1 MKFDI
6 KKFEER
12 LNIINQ
18 FDGNLVYGAKKF
30 HSQTNRTGK
39 GRPSSGGLTRE
50 QSKIVIDTGAERYQ
64 RIGEYWEE
72 VKQCPVC
79 GHEEREFFLSRLGMD
94 IYECDNC
101 THRYMDPRVT
111 FEKACE
117 LYSDD
122 KTASDIYT
130 QPIQKD
136 IDQIKYEYGLE
147 LVEQL
152 TQGRDKIIDIG
163 TGAGFFPELAG
174 KRGWKKSVGV
184 DINQRYKDVYEDIEG
199 VQFVNST
206 FEGLSREVVGDG
218 YDCISM
224 WGTLEHLY
232 DLSDIT
238 EKVYSLLK
246 DGGLFFVLVPNVES
260 LATRLMREKSPT
272 FMWKH
277 VSHFS
282 PASLEYL
289 MEKTAKF
296 KTVHLE
302 TVITEIDN
310 VKSYMSGKHPYY
322 GYGDPAGLFDFIT
335 PEYIHKNKL
344 GSRLIGIF
352 KK

>member
-1 MKFDI
+1 MKFDV

-12 LNIINQ
+12 LEFINR
-18 FDGNLVYGAKKF
+18 FDGNLVHGAKKF

-50 QSKIVIDTGAERYQ
+50 QSKIVNDTEIDRYQ
-64 RIGEYWEE
+64 RIEGFWEP
-72 VKQCPVC
+72 VKACPVC
-79 GHEEREFFLSRLGMD
+79 GNKEREFFLSRLGMD
-94 IYECDNC
+94 IYECNQC

-111 FEKACE
+111 FDKACE

-136 IDQIKYEYGLE
+136 IDRIKYEYGLE
-147 LVEQL
+147 LIEQL
-152 TQGRDKIIDIG
+152 TPNRDKIMDIG
-163 TGAGFFPELAG
+163 CGAGFFPELAD
-174 KRGWKKSVGV
+174 KRGWGKSVGV
-184 DINQRYKDVYEDIEG
+184 DINQRYNNVYEDMNG
-199 VQFVNST
+199 VQFINST
-206 FEGLSREVVGDG
+206 FEDLSRDVVGDE

-232 DLSDIT
+232 DLNDIT

-246 DGGLFFVLVPNVES
+246 PGGLFFVLVPNVTS

-282 PASLEYL
+282 PQSLQHL
-289 MEKTAKF
+289 MEETSTF
-296 KTVHLE
+296 KTLHME

-310 VKSYMSGKHPYY
+310 VKSYLSGKPPYF
-322 GYGDPAGLFDFIT
+322 GYGDPDGIFDFIT
-335 PEYIHKNKL
+335 PEYIHKNML

-352 KK
+352 QK